1 MIGDGGKVERPVEL
15 DRATG
20 SVGIGLADRQ
30 AFRLALGE
38 AIRFARTVEAVE
50 EVSVDRIQ
58 RVHVHVA
65 EIRILARRFGAV
77 AGHIGCERR
86 AGGWRVGLLRVRC
99 LAPATGSQR
108 SEEHTSELQ
117 SLMRTSYAVFCL
129 KKKKQR
135 QPRF

>member
-65 EIRILARRFGAV
+65 EVRILARRFGAV

-99 LAPATGSQR
+99 LAPAPGR

-117 SLMRTSYAVFCL
+117 SLMRMSYSAFSF
-129 KKKKQR
+129 KKNKDNKT
-135 QPRF
+135 